1 MIQDNRK
8 SIVYQFIP
16 GQRKDFVYHIAEL
29 IGQFQNL
36 FFLAKWMQ
44 PLDVSIYKDIQ
55 IKVNPTLDRI
65 QLYVLWMGGAH
76 CTPPPVKCL
85 KRAFFGSNQPVTQKV
100 DKFCAVKWKKKI
112 LKGVPKK
119 SKFLKKIQIFFDHLK
134 ILKNTF

>member
-65 QLYVLWMGGAH
+65 QLYILWIGGGGHIVL
-76 CTPPPVKCL
+76 P
-85 KRAFFGSNQPVTQKV
+85 
-100 DKFCAVKWKKKI
+100 
-112 LKGVPKK
+112 
-119 SKFLKKIQIFFDHLK
+119 
-134 ILKNTF
+134 